1 MLSQLIH
8 KTRALKRF
16 ISLFSST
23 FKGFS
28 FSSFHD
34 LFFAS
39 IETIKEF
46 ILIFDD
52 SLIKTLSPEIKDSTA
67 LFLFVRFV
75 EFINQRWRDGNLK
88 TNKRNKLLRPVICCL
103 GQLIL
108 DYSNFKSFSS
118 RFRVRLRRESRY
130 LAVEIRWMVGA
141 GKDEEDTKIFQKTNF
156 QITQR
161 NRQTRIS
168 HLII

>member
-1 MLSQLIH
+1 M
-8 KTRALKRF
+8 
-16 ISLFSST
+16 
-23 FKGFS
+23 
-28 FSSFHD
+28 
-34 LFFAS
+34 
-39 IETIKEF
+39 
-46 ILIFDD
+46 
-52 SLIKTLSPEIKDSTA
+52 LIKTLSPEIKDSTA

-161 NRQTRIS
+161 NRETRIS
-168 HLII
+168 HLIIWFFLQPRTSREKISSGARVDRTRVNRHDRR